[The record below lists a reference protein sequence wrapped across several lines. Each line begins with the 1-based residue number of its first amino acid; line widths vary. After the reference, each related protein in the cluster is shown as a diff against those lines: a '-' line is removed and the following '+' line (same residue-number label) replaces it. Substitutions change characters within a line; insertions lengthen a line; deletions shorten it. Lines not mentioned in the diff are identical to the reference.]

1 MDKLDKPLVGIL
13 NHLSGVAD
21 AFNNSRMCRRKVDLK
36 KSFDYEMV
44 VQQLANLRV
53 LEILFNF
60 LDKKTNKNDF
70 QLTDMDTYNI

>member
-1 MDKLDKPLVGIL
+1 MDKPLVAIL

-21 AFNNSRMCRRKVDLK
+21 VFNNSRMCRRKVDLK
-36 KSFDYEMV
+36 KSFDCEMV

>member
-1 MDKLDKPLVGIL
+1 
-13 NHLSGVAD
+13 
-21 AFNNSRMCRRKVDLK
+21 MCRRKVDLK
-36 KSFDYEMV
+36 KSFDCEMV

>member
-1 MDKLDKPLVGIL
+1 MEKTLAGIL

-21 AFNNSRMCRRKVDLK
+21 VFNNSRMCRRKVDLK
-36 KSFDYEMV
+36 KSFDCEMV
-44 VQQLANLRV
+44 VQQLAKLRV

-60 LDKKTNKNDF
+60 LDKKINKNDF

>member
-21 AFNNSRMCRRKVDLK
+21 VFNNSRMCRRKVDLK
-36 KSFDYEMV
+36 KSFDCEMV